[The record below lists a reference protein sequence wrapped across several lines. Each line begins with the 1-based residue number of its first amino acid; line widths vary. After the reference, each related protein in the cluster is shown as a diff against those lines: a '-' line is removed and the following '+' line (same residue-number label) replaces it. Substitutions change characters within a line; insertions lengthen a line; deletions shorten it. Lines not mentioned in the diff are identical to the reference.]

1 MIYAR
6 TIFPAILEQ
15 LRSNKVI
22 VITGTRRVG
31 KTVLLRQIQAQT
43 TLATLWL
50 NGEDFDVQALLAQRS
65 VAAYERLLGDTR
77 LLLIDEAQAV
87 PEIGRVLKLM
97 VDSFAQL
104 TIVATGSSAF
114 DLTNQTGEPLTGR
127 RIHFDL
133 FPLAQLE
140 LGQAENSLQTRQ
152 QLEDRLIFG
161 SYPEVVGLA
170 TSAQKIDYLRELVN
184 SYLLKDIL
192 MYEQVKNSA
201 KLLQL
206 LQLISLQAGGEVSYD
221 ELGRQLGISKS
232 TVERYLDLL
241 AKVFILFRM
250 GGYSN
255 NLRKEVTKSAKW
267 YFFDNGIR
275 NALIPNFSLLAQRQD
290 VGALWEN
297 YLIAERRKANSYQR
311 RAVESYFWRTY
322 DGQEIDLLEQQDG
335 RLSAY
340 EFKWQNRR
348 VRVPGAFDKAYPDAT
363 FEVVHQDNYVDFVV
377 PSSPIR

>member
-1 MIYAR
+1 MIYQR
-6 TIFPAILEQ
+6 TIFSTLQEE

-31 KTVLLRQIQAQT
+31 KTVLLRQIEEQT
-43 TLATLWL
+43 TLQTLWL

-65 VAAYERLLGDTR
+65 VAAYGRLLGNTE

-97 VDSFAQL
+97 IDSFPNL
-104 TIVATGSSAF
+104 TIIASGSSAF

-127 RIHFDL
+127 RMHFDL
-133 FPLAQLE
+133 FPLAQVE
-140 LGQAENSLQTRQ
+140 LGLTENSLQTRQ
-152 QLEDRLIFG
+152 QLEDRLVFG
-161 SYPEVVGLA
+161 SYPAVVGLT
-170 TSAQKIDYLRELVN
+170 TSAQKTDYLRELIN

-206 LQLISLQAGGEVSYD
+206 LQLISLQAGGEVSFD

-241 AKVFILFRM
+241 AKVFIIFRL

-255 NLRKEVTKSAKW
+255 NLRKEVTKSSKW

-275 NALIPNFSLLAQRQD
+275 NALIPNFGLLPQRQD

-297 YLIAERRKANSYQR
+297 YLMAERRKANSYHR
-311 RAVESYFWRTY
+311 RAVEMYFWRTY
-322 DGQEIDLLEQQDG
+322 DRQEIDLLEEQDG
-335 RLSAY
+335 RLRAF

-348 VRVPGAFDKAYPDAT
+348 VRVPGSFEKAYPEAT
-363 FEVVHQDNYVDFVV
+363 FSVVHQDNYLDFIV
-377 PSSPIR
+377 PS

>member
-1 MIYAR
+1 M
-6 TIFPAILEQ
+6 
-15 LRSNKVI
+15 
-22 VITGTRRVG
+22 G
-31 KTVLLRQIQAQT
+31 KTVLLRQIQEQT
-43 TLATLWL
+43 KLVTLWL

-65 VAAYERLLGDTR
+65 VAAYGRLLGDTE
-77 LLLIDEAQAV
+77 LLLIDEAQAI

-97 VDSFAQL
+97 VDSFAKI
-104 TIVATGSSAF
+104 TIIATGSSAF

-133 FPLAQLE
+133 FPLAQWELE
-140 LGQAENSLQTRQ
+140 QRENTLQTRQ

-170 TSAQKIDYLRELVN
+170 TSVQKVDYLRELVN

-206 LQLISLQAGGEVSYD
+206 LQLIALQAGGEVSYD

-241 AKVFILFRM
+241 AKVFIIFRL

-255 NLRKEVTKSAKW
+255 NLRKEITKSSKW

-275 NALIPNFSLLAQRQD
+275 NALMPNFSLLAQRQD

-297 YLIAERRKANSYQR
+297 YLMAERRKANSYQR

-322 DGQEIDLLEQQDG
+322 DGQEIDLLEQSDG
-335 RLSAY
+335 HLSGF

-348 VRVPGAFDKAYPDAT
+348 VRVPGSFEKAYPDAT
-363 FEVVHQDNYVDFVV
+363 FEVVHQDNYIDFVV
-377 PSSPIR
+377 PSSPSS

>member
-1 MIYAR
+1 MIYSR
-6 TIFPAILEQ
+6 TIFPPIQEQ
-15 LRSNKVI
+15 LQSNKVI

-31 KTVLLRQIQAQT
+31 KTVLLRQIQQQT
-43 TLATLWL
+43 KLPTLWL

-65 VAAYERLLGDTR
+65 VAAFGRLLGDTE

-87 PEIGRVLKLM
+87 PEVGRVLKLM
-97 VDSFAQL
+97 IDSFAKL
-104 TIVATGSSAF
+104 TIIATGSSAF

-140 LGQAENSLQTRQ
+140 LGRTENSLQTRQ
-152 QLEDRLIFG
+152 QLEDRLVFG
-161 SYPEVVGLA
+161 SYPEVVSLA

-241 AKVFILFRM
+241 TKVFIIFRL

-255 NLRKEVTKSAKW
+255 NLRKEVTKSSKW
-267 YFFDNGIR
+267 YFVDNGIR

-297 YLIAERRKANSYQR
+297 YLMVERRKANNYQR
-311 RAVESYFWRTY
+311 RAVEPYFWRTY
-322 DGQEIDLLEQQDG
+322 DGQEIDLLEQADG
-335 RLSAY
+335 HLSAF

-348 VRVPGAFDKAYPDAT
+348 VRVPGSFAKAYPNAT
-363 FEVVHQDNYVDFVV
+363 FEVVHQENYLDFIV
-377 PSSPIR
+377 PSPPAN

>member
-1 MIYAR
+1 MIYSR
-6 TIFPAILEQ
+6 TIFPEIQQQ
-15 LRSNKVI
+15 LRTNKVI

-31 KTVLLRQIQAQT
+31 KTVLLRQIQQQT
-43 TLATLWL
+43 NLATLWL
-50 NGEDFDVQALLAQRS
+50 NGEDLDVQALLAQRS
-65 VAAYERLLGDTR
+65 VATYGRLLGDTE

-97 VDSFAQL
+97 IDSFAKL
-104 TIVATGSSAF
+104 TIIATGSSAF

-140 LGQAENSLQTRQ
+140 LVLKENSLQTRQ
-152 QLEDRLIFG
+152 QLEDRLVFG
-161 SYPEVVGLA
+161 SYPEVIGLA
-170 TSAQKIDYLRELVN
+170 TSVQKIDYLRELVN

-241 AKVFILFRM
+241 AKVFIIFRL

-255 NLRKEVTKSAKW
+255 NLRKEVTKSSKW

-290 VGALWEN
+290 VGMLWEN
-297 YLIAERRKANSYQR
+297 YLMAERRKANSYQR
-311 RAVESYFWRTY
+311 RAIESYFWRTY
-322 DGQEIDLLEQQDG
+322 DGQEIDLLEQEDG
-335 RLSAY
+335 LLSAF

-348 VRVPGAFDKAYPDAT
+348 VRVPGSFEKAYPNAT
-363 FEVVHQDNYVDFVV
+363 FEVVHQENYIDFIV
-377 PSSPIR
+377 PSPSAS

>member
-1 MIYAR
+1 MIYPR
-6 TIFPAILEQ
+6 TIFPAIQEQ

-31 KTVLLRQIQAQT
+31 KTVLLRQIQEQT
-43 TLATLWL
+43 KLITLWL

-65 VAAYERLLGDTR
+65 VAAYGRLLGDTE

-87 PEIGRVLKLM
+87 PEVGRVLKLM
-97 VDSFAQL
+97 IDAFAKL
-104 TIVATGSSAF
+104 TIIATGSSAF

-140 LGQAENSLQTRQ
+140 LGRKENSLQTRQ
-152 QLEDRLIFG
+152 QLEDRLVFG

-170 TSAQKIDYLRELVN
+170 TSVQKVDYLRELVN

-241 AKVFILFRM
+241 AKVFIIFRL

-255 NLRKEVTKSAKW
+255 NLRKEITKSSKW

-290 VGALWEN
+290 IGALWEN

-311 RAVESYFWRTY
+311 RAVEPYFWRTY
-322 DGQEIDLLEQQDG
+322 DGQEIDLLEQEDG
-335 RLSAY
+335 HLSAF

-348 VRVPGAFDKAYPDAT
+348 VRVPGSFDKAYPNAT
-363 FEVVHQDNYVDFVV
+363 FEVVHQENYVDFIV
-377 PSSPIR
+377 PSSPAS

>member
-1 MIYAR
+1 MIYPR
-6 TIFPAILEQ
+6 TIFPAIQEQ
-15 LRSNKVI
+15 LQSNKVI

-31 KTVLLRQIQAQT
+31 KTVLLRQIQEQT
-43 TLATLWL
+43 RLVTLWL

-65 VAAYERLLGDTR
+65 VAAYGRLLGDTE

-87 PEIGRVLKLM
+87 PEVGRVLKLM
-97 VDSFAQL
+97 IDSFAKL

-140 LGQAENSLQTRQ
+140 LGRNENSLQTRQ
-152 QLEDRLIFG
+152 QLEDRLVFG

-170 TSAQKIDYLRELVN
+170 TSVQKIDYLRELVN

-206 LQLISLQAGGEVSYD
+206 LQLIALQAGGEVSYD

-241 AKVFILFRM
+241 AKVFIIFRL

-255 NLRKEVTKSAKW
+255 NLRKEVTKSSKW

-290 VGALWEN
+290 IGALWEN
-297 YLIAERRKANSYQR
+297 YLIAERRKVNSYQR

-322 DGQEIDLLEQQDG
+322 DGQEIDLLEQEDG
-335 RLSAY
+335 HLSAF

-348 VRVPGAFDKAYPDAT
+348 VRVPGSFDKAYPNAT
-363 FEVVHQDNYVDFVV
+363 FEVVHQENYVDFIV
-377 PSSPIR
+377 PSYPAS

>member
-1 MIYAR
+1 MIYQR
-6 TIFPAILEQ
+6 TIFSTVREQ

-31 KTVLLRQIQAQT
+31 KTVLLRQIEEQT
-43 TLATLWL
+43 TLPTLWL

-65 VAAYERLLGDTR
+65 VAAYGRLLGNTE

-97 VDSFAQL
+97 IDSFPTL
-104 TIVATGSSAF
+104 TIIASGSSAF

-127 RIHFDL
+127 RMHFDL
-133 FPLAQLE
+133 FPLAQVE
-140 LGQAENSLQTRQ
+140 LGLTENSLQTRQ
-152 QLEDRLIFG
+152 QLEDRLVFG
-161 SYPEVVGLA
+161 SYPAVVGLT
-170 TSAQKIDYLRELVN
+170 TSAQKTDYLRELIH

-206 LQLISLQAGGEVSYD
+206 LQLISLQAGSEVSFD

-241 AKVFILFRM
+241 AKVFILFRL

-255 NLRKEVTKSAKW
+255 NLRKEVTKSSKW

-275 NALIPNFSLLAQRQD
+275 NALIPNFGLLPQRQD

-297 YLIAERRKANSYQR
+297 YLMAERRKANSYQR
-311 RAVESYFWRTY
+311 RAVEMYFWRTY
-322 DGQEIDLLEQQDG
+322 DRQEIDLLEQQDG
-335 RLSAY
+335 RLTAF

-348 VRVPGAFDKAYPDAT
+348 VRVPGSFEKAYPAAT
-363 FEVVHQDNYVDFVV
+363 FSVVHQDNYLDFIV
-377 PSSPIR
+377 PS